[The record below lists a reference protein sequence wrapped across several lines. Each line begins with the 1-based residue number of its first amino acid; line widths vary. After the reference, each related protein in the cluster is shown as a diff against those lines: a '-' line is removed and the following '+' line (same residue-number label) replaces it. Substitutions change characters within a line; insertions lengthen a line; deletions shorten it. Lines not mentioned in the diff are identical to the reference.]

1 MGIRIHPR
9 FNQLTLIGMGM
20 EEHVKSGAIGAIVGY
35 VIAFVYTLSTGAFDP
50 SNTFIA
56 GIDPIVAWHSTA
68 MPLTFICLGAA
79 IGFLY
84 SAYNKGP
91 Q

>member
-1 MGIRIHPR
+1 
-9 FNQLTLIGMGM
+9 MGM

-35 VIAFVYTLSTGAFDP
+35 VIAFVYTLLTGAFNP
-50 SNTFIA
+50 SNAFIA
-56 GIDPIVAWHSTA
+56 GTDPIIAWHSTA
-68 MPLTFICLGAA
+68 MPLTFICLGTA